1 MRLSGWL
8 FAAALVTGL
17 LPIPASAQSE
27 ERAVGSS
34 RTLVQSTCAGL
45 AGTIIRTQNAAA
57 AYNNTSFAP
66 IPGAAIFVNVP
77 AGTTRCI
84 IVRFTAGAACRGTAS
99 VADFCYIRAVASG
112 VLMFPQGFNLQT
124 FVSEDFTPNAHAYEW
139 TRRLGPGRHL
149 ISIQRRVASSATQFY
164 LDDWTFEVEIRG

>member
-17 LPIPASAQSE
+17 LPASAFAQSE

-45 AGTIIRTQNAAA
+45 VGTIIRTQNAAA
-57 AYNNTSFAP
+57 VYNNTAFAQ
-66 IPGAAIFVNVP
+66 IPGAGIFVSVP
-77 AGTTRCI
+77 AGASRCV
-84 IVRFTAGAACRGTAS
+84 IVRFTAGAACRGSAS
-99 VADFCYIRAVASG
+99 VSDFCYIRAVANG
-112 VLMFPQGFNLQT
+112 IQMFPQGFNLQT
-124 FVSEDFTPNAHAYEW
+124 FVSEDFTPNAHGYEW